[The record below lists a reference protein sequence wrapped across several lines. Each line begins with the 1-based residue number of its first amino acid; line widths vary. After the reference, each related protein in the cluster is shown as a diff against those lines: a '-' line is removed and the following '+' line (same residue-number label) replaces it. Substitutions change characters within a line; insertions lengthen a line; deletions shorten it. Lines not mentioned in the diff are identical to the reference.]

1 MDATIAP
8 GPAKRAAATSRLVL
22 RPERICRLASCYVSF
37 GYEKSERQYWFILMP
52 FFLTRGGYRTIMNKK
67 LFTVAALVSSALIA
81 ACYQPTFAHEGHD
94 DGSQGQQGQ
103 QGDKDQQQ
111 DGHKGHHHG
120 KKGQQQGEKGQQ
132 DGHKGHDH
140 DKDQQGR

>member
-1 MDATIAP
+1 MKTNLF
-8 GPAKRAAATSRLVL
+8 S
-22 RPERICRLASCYVSF
+22 LA
-37 GYEKSERQYWFILMP
+37 
-52 FFLTRGGYRTIMNKK
+52 
-67 LFTVAALVSSALIA
+67 AALVSSALIA
-81 ACYQPTFAHEGHD
+81 ACYQPVLAHEGHD
-94 DGSQGQQGQ
+94 DGSQGQ

-120 KKGQQQGEKGQQ
+120 KKGQQQGDKGQQ